1 MQGILYAIAT
11 WLIPLVFA
19 IVFHEIAHGWVARAF
34 GDPTAH
40 HMGRLTLNPVKH
52 VDPVGT
58 VLLPMALAVMNAPIF
73 GWAKPVPVDQRRLR
87 NPRWHMVLVALAGP
101 GSNILLALLTLLVMA
116 GLWVNAGPP
125 QGAVYDF
132 VWANLTN
139 FTIINIMLAV
149 FNMLPLPPFDGSHVV
164 EGVLPRPL
172 AAGYAR
178 LRPYGLGLMIVMF
191 VAVPLLFPQTN
202 LVARLIGPPV
212 EAVLGLA
219 NSFFAA
225 LT

>member
-1 MQGILYAIAT
+1 MEILYTIAT
-11 WLIPLVFA
+11 WLIPLTFA
-19 IVFHEIAHGWVARAF
+19 IVFHEVAHGWVARAC
-34 GDPTAH
+34 GDPTASR
-40 HMGRLTLNPVKH
+40 MGRLTLNPIKH

-58 VLLPMALAVMNAPIF
+58 VVLPMFLAVMSAPIF
-73 GWAKPVPVDQRRLR
+73 GWAKPVPVVPARMR

-101 GSNILLALLTLLVMA
+101 GSNILLALLTLLAMA

-125 QGAVYDF
+125 DGAGYEF
-132 VWANLTN
+132 LWANLTN
-139 FTIINIMLAV
+139 FTIINIMLAL

-178 LRPYGLGLMIVMF
+178 LRPYGLALMVILF

-202 LVARLIGPPV
+202 LAARLLGPPV
-212 EAVLGLA
+212 EIVLGWA
-219 NSFFAA
+219 NNFLAA
-225 LT
+225 LV